1 MLVLENVVKSYNRN
15 TVLNIEHLEIV
26 QGQSFG
32 LVGNNGA
39 GKTTMFRIILDLI
52 RPNSGTVSIE
62 GNDVSKTE
70 DWKKF
75 TGSFI
80 DEKFLIDYL
89 TPEEYFDFLAKVY
102 GLGKADLEAF
112 LKQFEEL
119 FNDEVFG
126 HKKYIRDLSKGN
138 KKKVG
143 VAAALVGNPSIVL
156 LDEPFENLD
165 PTSQIRLK
173 KIINQYLTEHKV
185 TFLISSHDLNH
196 VTEICERI
204 VLLEKG
210 MIKMDETVNETT
222 LGHLN
227 DYFGG
232 NAERSVV
239 EPADS
244 INS

>member
-1 MLVLENVVKSYNRN
+1 MLLIKDLKKSYKKNE
-15 TVLNIEHLEIV
+15 VLNIEKLEV
-26 QGQSFG
+26 PQGQSFG

-39 GKTTMFRIILDLI
+39 GKTTLFRIILDLI
-52 RPNSGTVSIE
+52 RATSGHVEIE
-62 GNDVSKTE
+62 GNDVSTTE
-70 DWKKF
+70 EWKRF

-89 TPEEYFDFLAKVY
+89 TPEEYFDFLAKIY
-102 GLGKADLEAF
+102 GLSQSDLDAF
-112 LKQFEEL
+112 LAQFEQL
-119 FNDEVFG
+119 FNDEVLG

-143 VAAALVGNPSIVL
+143 VAAALIGNPSIVL

-173 KIINQYLTEHKV
+173 KIIDAFKKDRNV

-196 VTEICERI
+196 VTEICSRI

-210 MIKMDETVNETT
+210 LIKMDEAVNEQT
-222 LGHLN
+222 LSQLN
-227 DYFGG
+227 AYFGG
-232 NAERSVV
+232 NAV
-239 EPADS
+239 EDV
-244 INS
+244 IEKGE

>member
-1 MLVLENVVKSYNRN
+1 MLLIQNLKKSYSNN
-15 TVLNIEHLEIV
+15 LVLNIDSLSV
-26 QGQSFG
+26 PLGQSLG

-39 GKTTMFRIILDLI
+39 GKTTLFRIILDLI
-52 RPNSGTVSIE
+52 RANEGSVFIE

-70 DWKKF
+70 EWKKF

-80 DEKFLIDYL
+80 DEKFLINYL
-89 TPEEYFDFLAKVY
+89 TPEEYFEFLAKVY
-102 GLGKADLEAF
+102 GLSSSDLEHF
-112 LKQFEEL
+112 LHQFQDL
-119 FNDEVFG
+119 FNGEILG

-143 VAAALVGNPSIVL
+143 VAAALIGNPSMVL

-173 KIINQYLTEHKV
+173 KIIRDFMQNKSV

-196 VTEICERI
+196 VTEICNRI

-210 MIKMDETVNETT
+210 KIKLDQAANDQT
-222 LGHLN
+222 LQQLQE
-227 DYFGG
+227 YFGAG
-232 NAERSVV
+232 VV
-239 EPADS
+239 
-244 INS
+244 